1 MDDLTE
7 LQSRVAAAQERLQQ
21 SAEDERR
28 YGLRLNDIVAIV
40 EGSLARQREELESLK
55 SEVGQLQA
63 TVGRMSSERDEA
75 KTALIQAHNAL
86 SAAQTRLG
94 QREVQNEQLRRMLME
109 LLAAIETHKGSAM
122 PDVMRRLEGG
132 VKTLMQQD
140 TAADMTEAAEPAAET
155 EPEPEAEPEPE
166 IVAEE
171 PEPAAPPAPPKPPV
185 ATITVRPNAP
195 ARGRILT
202 VVAKPAAKIAETTGR
217 LALAPKPEAAEM
229 QVAEEAVADELEAD
243 AAASESEP
251 EAVADIAMNEA
262 NDIVADPTEETEA
275 AAEAE
280 APEAAAPSPKEQE
293 LVNALLDAEKR
304 LIEAEALAGA
314 ANANSPVAEII
325 RRISQRTREITD
337 SGAPQA

>member
-21 SAEDERR
+21 SAEEERR

-55 SEVGQLQA
+55 SEVTQLQA

-109 LLAAIETHKGSAM
+109 LLAAIESHKGSAM

-140 TAADMTEAAEPAAET
+140 
-155 EPEPEAEPEPE
+155 
-166 IVAEE
+166 VAEAVAE
-171 PEPAAPPAPPKPPV
+171 PEPAAAPAPAQETVEPPPSPAAIAAAVENV
-185 ATITVRPNAP
+185 AARTPL
-195 ARGRILT
+195 RGRILT
-202 VVAKPAAKIAETTGR
+202 VVARPAKMAETTGQ
-217 LALAPKPEAAEM
+217 LALAPKPEDPEM
-229 QVAEEAVADELEAD
+229 QVAEEAAADELEAD
-243 AAASESEP
+243 AASESEP
-251 EAVADIAMNEA
+251 EAVEEIAMSEA
-262 NDIVADPTEETEA
+262 GEIVADPAEEPE
-275 AAEAE
+275 AEAE
-280 APEAAAPSPKEQE
+280 AKSPETATTPSPKEQE

-304 LIEAEALAGA
+304 LIEAEALASA

-337 SGAPQA
+337 SGAPRA

>member
-21 SAEDERR
+21 SAEEERR

-55 SEVGQLQA
+55 SEVTQLQA

-75 KTALIQAHNAL
+75 KAALIQAHNAL
-86 SAAQTRLG
+86 SAAQARLG

-109 LLAAIETHKGSAM
+109 LLAAIESHKGSAM

-140 TAADMTEAAEPAAET
+140 AAEAV
-155 EPEPEAEPEPE
+155 AEPEPA
-166 IVAEE
+166 VAPAPTAQTVEA
-171 PEPAAPPAPPKPPV
+171 PPPSPAAIAAAVENV
-185 ATITVRPNAP
+185 AARTPL
-195 ARGRILT
+195 RGRILT
-202 VVAKPAAKIAETTGR
+202 VVAKPAKMAETTGQ
-217 LALAPKPEAAEM
+217 LALASKPEIPEM
-229 QVAEEAVADELEAD
+229 QVAEEAAADEMEAD
-243 AAASESEP
+243 AAAADEP
-251 EAVADIAMNEA
+251 EAVEEIAMSEA
-262 NDIVADPTEETEA
+262 GDIVADPTEETAPVAEMA
-275 AAEAE
+275 AAEA
-280 APEAAAPSPKEQE
+280 PAPSPKEQE
-293 LVNALLDAEKR
+293 LVNALLDAEKH

-337 SGAPQA
+337 GAPQA

>member
-21 SAEDERR
+21 SAEEERR

-40 EGSLARQREELESLK
+40 EGSLSRQREELEQLK
-55 SEVGQLQA
+55 SEVTQLQA

-109 LLAAIETHKGSAM
+109 LLAAIESHKGSAM

-140 TAADMTEAAEPAAET
+140 
-155 EPEPEAEPEPE
+155 
-166 IVAEE
+166 VAEAVAE
-171 PEPAAPPAPPKPPV
+171 PEPAAAQGTAQAPAQETAEAPPSPAAIAAAVENV
-185 ATITVRPNAP
+185 AARTPL
-195 ARGRILT
+195 RGRILT
-202 VVAKPAAKIAETTGR
+202 VVARPAKMAETTGQ
-217 LALAPKPEAAEM
+217 LALAPKPEDAEM
-229 QVAEEAVADELEAD
+229 MVAEEAVADELEAD
-243 AAASESEP
+243 AASLESEP
-251 EAVADIAMNEA
+251 EAIEEIAMSEA
-262 NDIVADPTEETEA
+262 GEIVADPAQEPEA
-275 AAEAE
+275 KAEAKS
-280 APEAAAPSPKEQE
+280 PETATPSPKEQE

-304 LIEAEALAGA
+304 LIEAEALASA

-337 SGAPQA
+337 SGTPRA

>member
-21 SAEDERR
+21 SAEEERR

-55 SEVGQLQA
+55 SEVTQLQA

-75 KTALIQAHNAL
+75 KAALIQAHNAL

-109 LLAAIETHKGSAM
+109 LLAAIESHKGSAM

-132 VKTLMQQD
+132 VKSLMQQD
-140 TAADMTEAAEPAAET
+140 AAEAVA
-155 EPEPEAEPEPE
+155 EPEA
-166 IVAEE
+166 A
-171 PEPAAPPAPPKPPV
+171 PAAAAAPETVDVPPSPAAIAAAVENV
-185 ATITVRPNAP
+185 AARTPL
-195 ARGRILT
+195 RGRILT
-202 VVAKPAAKIAETTGR
+202 VVAKPAKVAETTGR
-217 LALAPKPEAAEM
+217 LALKTENAEL
-229 QVAEEAVADELEAD
+229 QVAEEAAADELEVDEPID
-243 AAASESEP
+243 ANEP
-251 EAVADIAMNEA
+251 EAVADIAMDEA
-262 NDIVADPTEETEA
+262 GDIVADPTEETEPG
-275 AAEAE
+275 AE
-280 APEAAAPSPKEQE
+280 APAPSPKEQE

-337 SGAPQA
+337 SGAPHA

>member
-1 MDDLTE
+1 MDDLNE

-21 SAEDERR
+21 SAEEERR

-40 EGSLARQREELESLK
+40 DGSLARQRDELESLK
-55 SEVGQLQA
+55 SEVTQLQA

-75 KTALIQAHNAL
+75 KSALIQAHNAL

-109 LLAAIETHKGSAM
+109 LLAAIESHKGSAM

-140 TAADMTEAAEPAAET
+140 AAEVEAPAAEAEPA
-155 EPEPEAEPEPE
+155 PVAEPEPT
-166 IVAEE
+166 
-171 PEPAAPPAPPKPPV
+171 PSPAANAAAVENV
-185 ATITVRPNAP
+185 AARVPL
-195 ARGRILT
+195 RGRILT
-202 VVAKPAAKIAETTGR
+202 VVAKPVAKVAETTGQ
-217 LALAPKPEAAEM
+217 LALASKTEGPEL
-229 QVAEEAVADELEAD
+229 QVAEEAVADELEMDVAEAAD
-243 AAASESEP
+243 EP
-251 EAVADIAMNEA
+251 EALSDIAMSEA
-262 NDIVADPTEETEA
+262 GDIVADPADESEPV
-275 AAEAE
+275 AAEA
-280 APEAAAPSPKEQE
+280 PAPSPKEQE

-337 SGAPQA
+337 GAPQA

>member
-21 SAEDERR
+21 SAEEERR

-40 EGSLARQREELESLK
+40 EGSLARQREELETLT
-55 SEVGQLQA
+55 SEVTQLQA

-75 KTALIQAHNAL
+75 KAALIQAHNAL

-109 LLAAIETHKGSAM
+109 LLAAIESHKGSAM

-140 TAADMTEAAEPAAET
+140 AAEA
-155 EPEPEAEPEPE
+155 
-166 IVAEE
+166 VADPE
-171 PEPAAPPAPPKPPV
+171 PEPAAAPAPAPQTVEAPPPSPAAIAAAVENV
-185 ATITVRPNAP
+185 AARTPL
-195 ARGRILT
+195 RGRILT
-202 VVAKPAAKIAETTGR
+202 VVAKPAKMAETTGQ
-217 LALAPKPEAAEM
+217 LALASKPEIAEM
-229 QVAEEAVADELEAD
+229 QVAEEAAADEMEAD
-243 AAASESEP
+243 AAAADEP
-251 EAVADIAMNEA
+251 EAVEEIAMSEA
-262 NDIVADPTEETEA
+262 GDIVADPTEETVPAAEMA
-275 AAEAE
+275 AAEA
-280 APEAAAPSPKEQE
+280 PAPSPKEQE
-293 LVNALLDAEKR
+293 LVKALLDAEKR

-337 SGAPQA
+337 GAPQA